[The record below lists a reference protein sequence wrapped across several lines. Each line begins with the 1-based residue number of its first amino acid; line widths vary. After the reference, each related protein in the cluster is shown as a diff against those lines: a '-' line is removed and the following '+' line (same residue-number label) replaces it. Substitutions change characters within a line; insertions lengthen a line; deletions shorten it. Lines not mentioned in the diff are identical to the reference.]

1 MKRSLLTT
9 AISLLCTSS
18 AFAGAYA
25 FNARQDAMGGAG
37 VSSANYL
44 SARFYNPALLSHY
57 NESDDVGVLLPV
69 VGAEVFD
76 KDDLYNKGDDFAHR
90 LDLKN

>member
-37 VSSANYL
+37 VSSAK
-44 SARFYNPALLSHY
+44 
-57 NESDDVGVLLPV
+57 E
-69 VGAEVFD
+69 GA
-76 KDDLYNKGDDFAHR
+76 NKF
-90 LDLKN
+90 LI

>member
-37 VSSANYL
+37 VSQGERMS
-44 SARFYNPALLSHY
+44 
-57 NESDDVGVLLPV
+57 V
-69 VGAEVFD
+69 
-76 KDDLYNKGDDFAHR
+76 
-90 LDLKN
+90 